1 MAPDAPR
8 DRFNRPMENLRISI
22 TQRCGMSCA
31 FCHAE
36 GQFSAEDVVSPEQ
49 IETAVRVGREFG
61 IRQVKLSGGEPMLRR
76 ELAEIV
82 ERSKRWADEVSM
94 VTTGTS
100 LAHQAGA
107 LKDAG
112 LDRVNI
118 SVHSPD
124 DETHS
129 RILGARVMDRVRQG
143 IAAAKEAGLG
153 VRLNMTLMKGVND
166 THWRSMLDYCAA
178 LGVDLRLIEIHAP
191 RHEVVSPY
199 FRQFFVPIGGIEAE
213 LRAMATAA
221 SRRPMHNRPVFR
233 VEPEGAE
240 RPVEVE
246 VVRPQFNPA
255 FCAGCTRVRL
265 TSDGKLKTCLLRR
278 DDLIGI
284 EECHGPTDSVRR
296 MVVTEDSVR
305 EAFGKALAMREPYW
319 KPGETLE
326 SVAAAYEGT
335 VVPLTPAQSGP
346 GLKVVQ

>member
-1 MAPDAPR
+1 MSAGAPH
-8 DRFNRPMENLRISI
+8 DRFNRPMENLRVSI
-22 TQRCGMSCA
+22 TQRCGMSCS

-36 GQFSAEDVVSPEQ
+36 GQMSAEDVITPEQ
-49 IETAVRVGREFG
+49 IETTVRVGRDFG
-61 IRQVKLSGGEPMLRR
+61 IRQVKLSGGEPLLRR
-76 ELAEIV
+76 ELHEIV

-100 LAHQAGA
+100 LAPQAAA

-129 RILGARVMDRVRQG
+129 QVLGAKVMDKVREG
-143 IAAAKEAGLG
+143 IAASKAAGLG

-166 THWRSMLDYCAA
+166 GHWRAMVDYCAA

-199 FRQFFVPIGGIEAE
+199 FKQFYVPIGGIEEE
-213 LRAMATAA
+213 LGQMAVAR
-221 SRRPMHNRPVFR
+221 SRRPMHNRPVFT
-233 VEPEGAE
+233 VEPGGAE
-240 RPVEVE
+240 RAVEVE

-278 DDLIGI
+278 DDYIGI
-284 EECHGPTDSVRR
+284 EECKGPSDGAGK

-305 EAFGKALAMREPYW
+305 QAFGKALEMREPYW
-319 KPGETLE
+319 KPGETLD
-326 SVAAAYEGT
+326 SVEAAYEGEI
-335 VVPLTPAQSGP
+335 VPLTPAQRGP
-346 GLKVVQ
+346 GLKVVR